1 MIITKELLN
10 TKVSKDMFPT
20 RLDSALNLYCNI
32 KDKGIIVYNV
42 NPNTWN
48 VLYPFFELN
57 HKFTIDN
64 YNFKNT
70 DITYQELID
79 EYQQI
84 FNKYKYDKNQRKEIL
99 INEYLNTF
107 KLKSAEI
114 SDELE
119 CIYELKFS
127 KSKNVWTLYYFENY
141 VVNNIDDVNKLL
153 SQNIYSQEF
162 ISLSNKQD
170 KINNIPIVENTVY
183 LLTIDDNIKILN
195 DNVVVYQ

>member
-10 TKVSKDMFPT
+10 TKVPKDMFPT

>member
-10 TKVSKDMFPT
+10 TKVPKDMFPT

-195 DNVVVYQ
+195 DNVVV